1 MKKILGLLALTLAV
15 SGVASADQDFLK
27 TISVDTNVRY
37 QFQDISGNDANG
49 IGNEGFKQE
58 NRIRTRWLKT
68 VSGTVHLS
76 DEFDLDADFA
86 VTHRNETIRKGHK
99 REKEN
104 EFWAPSLTI
113 YKGVKLGSL
122 DTKFAFG
129 WKQENNKVVKANE
142 VKVDGARTIW
152 NEFTLGPSFTTD
164 VFGQKVNVNTGVVYF
179 KLNGETEG
187 EYFTGKFEKGKSEG
201 WGLNLGLST
210 GGNLYEGSLGTISYG
225 LGFNH
230 FFRDASGKLA
240 SGEKAPSN
248 VKLSYTQN
256 IKYSTPTYA
265 GFSGYVN
272 FTNEWTKH
280 TVGTRRVGKTGKTWG
295 NEFNIIP
302 GVDYK
307 TKFETSVGTVT
318 VNPYVSYSALQRVT
332 EHNKNNK
339 DNKNKTTEKN
349 EVRLGLKL
357 TLDVDR

>member
-1 MKKILGLLALTLAV
+1 MKKILGILALTMAV
-15 SGVASADQDFLK
+15 SGIASADQDYLK

-37 QFQDISGNDANG
+37 QYQDISGNDANK

-68 VSGTVHLS
+68 VSGTIHLS

-86 VTHRNETIRKGHK
+86 VTHRNQTGRSGHTRKG
-99 REKEN
+99 ET
-104 EFWAPSLTI
+104 EFWAPSITI
-113 YKGVKLGSL
+113 YKGVKLGNL

-129 WKQENNKVVKANE
+129 WKQENNKLVKENE
-142 VKVDGARTIW
+142 IKVDGNRTIW
-152 NEFTLGPSFTTD
+152 NEFTLGPSFTTE

-179 KLNGETEG
+179 KLNGGADG
-187 EYFTGKFEKGKSEG
+187 EYFTGDFEKGKSEG

-210 GGNLYEGSLGTISYG
+210 GGNLYKGSLGTISYG

-230 FFRDASGKLA
+230 FLRDASGKLD
-240 SGEKAPSN
+240 SGEKAPAS

-256 IKYSTPTYA
+256 IKYSTPTFA

-272 FTNEWTKH
+272 FANEWTKH
-280 TVGTRRVGKTGKTWG
+280 TVGTERSGYTWD

-318 VNPYVSYSALQRVT
+318 VNPYVSYSALQRYTV
-332 EHNKNNK
+332 HNKNEE
-339 DNKNKTTEKN
+339 NKNLTTEKN